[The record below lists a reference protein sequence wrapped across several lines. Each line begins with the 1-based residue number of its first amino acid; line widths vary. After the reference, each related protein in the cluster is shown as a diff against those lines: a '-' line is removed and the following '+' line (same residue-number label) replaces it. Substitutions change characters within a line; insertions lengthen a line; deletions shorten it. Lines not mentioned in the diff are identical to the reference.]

1 MAELAKAYVQIIPTA
16 KGIKSNLSRELDGGM
31 QAAGEEAGGTLG
43 SSLVEKMKTV
53 VKAGA
58 VAIGALIGG
67 SLMEGAK
74 LEQSIGGIETMFKDS
89 YSKVEKYAN
98 EAYKT
103 AGVSAD
109 SYMEQVTSFSAA
121 LLQSLGGNTNKAAES
136 ANQALQDMS
145 DNANKFGTDM
155 ESIQWAYQ
163 GFAKQNYTMLDNLKL
178 GYGGTKA
185 EMERLLADA
194 EKLTGVKYDISNL
207 SDVYEAIHVIQ
218 EDLGITGTTA
228 QEAATTFSG
237 SFNMMKSA
245 AQNFLATLALGDKGT
260 MDIQTAMTNLIQS
273 TITFLVG
280 NAIPMIVNV
289 FSQLPSAIFAALSI
303 YTPEQISTFFQS
315 VMTWIQTFVAQTI
328 PQWLTMGLTML
339 NNFVMG
345 FIQGLPN
352 MLSAITQ
359 FATTMISGISAQLPQ
374 LVQLGLD
381 AIVNFVHG
389 IIQNLP
395 QILNSA
401 TRIINSLLQGI
412 LQAMPQILQSG
423 VQAIISFVQGII
435 QNLPQIVTSAIN
447 MIVTLAGTII
457 ENLPQILATGVKLIG
472 QFLVGI
478 LRAVPDLLAAI
489 PDIIVAIIK
498 GFGGLLSK
506 IFDVGADL
514 IKGLW
519 NGILSV
525 KNWILGKISG
535 FVDNILGGIKSFF
548 GINSPSKLMRDEVGK
563 FVAQGVGVGFEKEM
577 TSVKKDMVN
586 ALPTGFDVTPTL
598 SYNYNIGGIGR
609 SGVNLW
615 DNTNS
620 RTEDSPSRPKKYVIE
635 IPVNLDGKTLVRETI
650 SYTDEELAKRER
662 LISRGV
668 IA

>member
-16 KGIKSNLSRELDGGM
+16 KGIKSNIAGELNGEM
-31 QAAGEEAGGTLG
+31 QAAGEKAGGTLG
-43 SSLVEKMKTV
+43 DSLVGKMKTV

-67 SLMEGAK
+67 SIMQGAK

-103 AGVSAD
+103 AGVSAN

-121 LLQSLGGNTNKAAES
+121 LLQSLGGDTNKAAES

-207 SDVYEAIHVIQ
+207 SDVYAAIHVIQ

-237 SFNMMKSA
+237 SFNMMKA
-245 AQNFLATLALGDKGT
+245 AAENFLATLALGDKGT

-273 TITFLVG
+273 AITFLVG

-289 FSQLPSAIFAALSI
+289 FSQLPSAIFAALSM

-315 VMTWIQTFVAQTI
+315 VMTWIQTFVTQTI

-339 NNFVMG
+339 NNFVTG

-381 AIVNFVHG
+381 AIMNFVNG

-401 TRIINSLLQGI
+401 TQIINSLLQGI

-457 ENLPQILATGVKLIG
+457 ENLPQILATGVELIG

-478 LRAVPDLLAAI
+478 LQAVPDLIAAI
-489 PDIIVAIIK
+489 PDIIAAIIE
-498 GFGGLLSK
+498 GFGDLLSK

-519 NGILSV
+519 NGIVSV
-525 KNWILGKISG
+525 KDWILGKISG
-535 FVDNILGGIKSFF
+535 FVDDILGGIKSFF
-548 GINSPSKLMRDEVGK
+548 GIGSPSKLMRDEVGK

-577 TSVKKDMVN
+577 VSVKKDMVK
-586 ALPTGFDVTPTL
+586 ALPSSFDVTPTL
-598 SYNYNIGGIGR
+598 SYNYRSSGIG
-609 SGVNLW
+609 SGIAVQPS
-615 DNTNS
+615 DVIVEVYNTTNVDGTPLLEKS
-620 RTEDSPSRPKKYVIE
+620 ANYTIKKIT
-635 IPVNLDGKTLVRETI
+635 NQQRGSMRMKGQLV
-650 SYTDEELAKRER
+650 
-662 LISRGV
+662 
-668 IA
+668 